1 MNRKITRSMTVRFD
15 PALRDWLDGIATEAE
30 IVHEDGRP
38 RDAELIRVL
47 LVSGLIGG
55 DAPIPARVLVALY
68 CNGVLA
74 LSGGLAQS
82 VRGLRGSL
90 VALARKLAG
99 GARRDVVDAIG
110 FLAEAELTP
119 TPRPGIGQDRARV
132 HLILD
137 DRLHK
142 ALIASAATEGRGPLR
157 SGSPRR
163 YAPGAAVIGRILTEV
178 HDDFRNHRPVVMG
191 YARSVRRLKD
201 TIRAAVDA
209 EREALLASIRT
220 PSP

>member
-1 MNRKITRSMTVRFD
+1 MEVRRSMTVRFD
-15 PALRDWLDGIATEAE
+15 PALRGWLDEIAAEAE

-55 DAPIPARVLVALY
+55 DAPVPARVLVALY

-82 VRGLRGSL
+82 VRGLRSGL
-90 VALARKLAG
+90 VALSRKLAG
-99 GARRDVVDAIG
+99 GSRRDMTQAIG
-110 FLAEAELTP
+110 FLAEEERP
-119 TPRPGIGQDRARV
+119 PPPRQGIGQDRARV

-142 ALIASAATEGRGPLR
+142 ALVASVQAAPDRAPIR
-157 SGSPRR
+157 SGQPRR
-163 YAPGAAVIGRILTEV
+163 YAPGAAVVSRILGEV
-178 HDDFRNHRPVVMG
+178 HEDFGSHRPVVMG

-201 TIRAAVDA
+201 TIRSAVDA
-209 EREALLASIRT
+209 ERAALLASIRT
-220 PSP
+220 PST